1 MGNTKLFETWT
12 FNRPIPEPFAG
23 EVAKAGKKISVEPES
38 LSRHNHMTRGKRA
51 TLHAP
56 TLRALITVAEIIDGA
71 ATGAFGLQSE
81 NNTVK
86 WYCMEYVRPGGT
98 VRETRI
104 LIYDP
109 VSGRCKGMM
118 KTGTRL
124 SSLPVIGDKG
134 GSGKE
139 ILMLLSFASLQKGM
153 LYDAEFFAAFERF
166 SEERKKG
173 FPNPGEAMTQ
183 AFLLCDNLYRRIENS
198 DSLGAC
204 GIPFDNTCIS
214 LGNVPIITQVRLESG
229 YYAPTETSFGIF
241 QLLKSSARKTGRTIA
256 DLKNQY
262 RRDFPLTEEEKDLI
276 PRLPENYDVPEEVSD
291 ILDVVL
297 NTPMRVFMSA
307 GESGTGKTTN
317 ARMVAQMLGL
327 PYYSFTCG
335 EGTDE
340 VDLVSSMIP
349 NIGGGKVDEA
359 VTFPTY
365 KDMVIDPASALE
377 RITGTYGEEMDQEAA
392 FQEIL
397 NCVYQKGYQS
407 GQSEKD
413 YVMVESSIV
422 TGCRRPSVIEI
433 QEPSVITK
441 PGTLVRLNGLLD
453 EGASITLT
461 SGEIVRRNPETVIL
475 LTTNMGYKGC
485 KGFNES
491 VLSRMRMVLYSEP
504 LTAEDM
510 VYRIQKKVTVLEAG
524 VLKKM
529 ADTVCAIQ
537 KHCRTEM
544 ITGGVC
550 GYREYEDWVWAYLV
564 QKDVRK
570 AALRT
575 IVAKAAPEE
584 EEREEIYKTQILTR
598 FTEEPASVKA
608 A

>member
-12 FNRPIPEPFAG
+12 FNRPLPEPFAD
-23 EVAKAGKKISVEPES
+23 EVAKTGKKTSVEPGS
-38 LSRHNHMTRGKRA
+38 LSIHNHMTRGKRA

-56 TLRALITVAEIIDGA
+56 TLRALIAVSEIIDGT
-71 ATGAFGLQSE
+71 ATGAFGLQRE

-86 WYCMEYVRPGGT
+86 WYCMEYVRTGGT
-98 VRETRI
+98 IKDTRI
-104 LIYDP
+104 LVYDP
-109 VSGRCKGMM
+109 INGRCKGMM
-118 KTGTRL
+118 QTGTVL
-124 SSLPVIGDKG
+124 SSLPVISDKG

-139 ILMLLSFASLQKGM
+139 ILMLLSYASLQKG
-153 LYDAEFFAAFERF
+153 LLFDAEFSAAFERF
-166 SEERKKG
+166 SEEQKKG
-173 FPNPGEAMTQ
+173 FPNPGEAMIQ
-183 AFLLCDNLYRRIENS
+183 AFLLCDNLYRRIENC
-198 DSLGAC
+198 DSLGIA
-204 GIPFDNTCIS
+204 GIPFDNSCFA
-214 LGNVPIITQVRLESG
+214 LGNVPIITQARMESG

-241 QLLKSSARKTGRTIA
+241 QLLKNSVRRTGRTIA
-256 DLKNQY
+256 DLKDKY
-262 RRDFPLTEEEKDLI
+262 RRNFPLTEAEKDLV
-276 PRLPENYDVPEEVSD
+276 PRLPENFDVPEEVSD
-291 ILDVVL
+291 ILEAVL

-349 NIGGGKVDEA
+349 NIGGKKVEED

-365 KDMVIDPASALE
+365 RDMIMDPASALE
-377 RITGTYGEEMDQEAA
+377 RVTGTYEDEVDQETA
-392 FQEIL
+392 FREIL
-397 NCVYQKGYQS
+397 NRIYQKGYQG

-413 YVMVESSIV
+413 YIMVESSIV
-422 TGCRRPSVIEI
+422 TGCRRPSIIEI

-453 EGASITLT
+453 DGASITLT
-461 SGEIVRRNPETVIL
+461 SGEIVKRNPETVIL
-475 LTTNMGYKGC
+475 LTTNMGYRGC

-504 LTAEDM
+504 LTSEEM
-510 VYRIQKKVTVLEAG
+510 VYRIQKKVTVLEPG
-524 VLKKM
+524 MLKKM
-529 ADTVCAIQ
+529 ADAVCAIQ

-575 IVAKAAPEE
+575 VVAKAAPEE

-598 FTEEPASVKA
+598 FAEEPEVKA